1 MDNGGVL
8 VGIFIGV
15 IFLIW
20 ELMGVVAK
28 GPRLDTFSQMFWWVR
43 DWVRQNTGKAG
54 VAIMGAALAGFLS
67 WLFWHF
73 MFGST

>member
-1 MDNGGVL
+1 VDNGGVL
-8 VGIFIGV
+8 VGIFVGI

-28 GPRLDTFSQMFWWVR
+28 GPEIDTFSQGYWWVR
-43 DWVRQNTGKAG
+43 NWVKDHTGKTGAY
-54 VAIMGAALAGFLS
+54 IMGAALAGFLA

-73 MFGST
+73 TFGGG